1 MLVDG
6 GTVVNLMTYSM
17 FKMLRREDDKLVKT
31 NLILNSMG
39 GATRWRLE
47 MSSPWSP
54 PKGASRSLPHSF
66 LSRCKVIIVLFWVA
80 IGFTPIIVL
89 LLLTPVLDSV
99 D

>member
-39 GATRWRLE
+39 GQ
-47 MSSPWSP
+47 PD
-54 PKGASRSLPHSF
+54 G
-66 LSRCKVIIVLFWVA
+66 
-80 IGFTPIIVL
+80 G
-89 LLLTPVLDSV
+89 
-99 D
+99 